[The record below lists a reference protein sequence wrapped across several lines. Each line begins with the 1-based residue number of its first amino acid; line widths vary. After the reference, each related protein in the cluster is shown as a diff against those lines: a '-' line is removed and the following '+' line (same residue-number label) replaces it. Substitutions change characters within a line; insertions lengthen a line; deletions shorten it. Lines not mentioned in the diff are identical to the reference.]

1 MEKKYPS
8 VLDRI
13 KSTLID
19 SIIIIGC
26 MLLFT
31 DILEMFNNVPNWVR
45 ATLFISLLMY
55 EPICTS
61 NGATLGNH
69 KMRIRVRKNS
79 DETQSINIFQATIR
93 YFFKVTFGWI
103 SFLTIFISP
112 KSRTLHDMIC
122 GSVMIKL
129 KN

>member
-1 MEKKYPS
+1 MEENYPS

-19 SIIIIGC
+19 SIIIIAC

-31 DILEMFNNVPNWVR
+31 DILEMFDNVPNWVR

-55 EPICTS
+55 EPVCTS
-61 NGATLGNH
+61 YGGTFGNL
-69 KMRIRVRKNS
+69 KMKIRVRKNAN
-79 DETQSINIFQATIR
+79 ETERINIFQSTIR
-93 YFFKVTFGWI
+93 YFFKVLLGWV
-103 SFLTIFISP
+103 SFLAIFVSP

-122 GSVMIKL
+122 GSIMIKV
-129 KN
+129 KD

>member
-1 MEKKYPS
+1 MEENYPS

-19 SIIIIGC
+19 SIIIIAC

-31 DILEMFNNVPNWVR
+31 DILEMFDNVPNWVR

-55 EPICTS
+55 EPVCTS
-61 NGATLGNH
+61 FGGTFGNL
-69 KMRIRVRKNS
+69 KMKIRVRKNAN
-79 DETQSINIFQATIR
+79 ETERINIFQSTIR
-93 YFFKVTFGWI
+93 YFFKVLLGWV
-103 SFLTIFISP
+103 SFLAIFVSP

-122 GSVMIKL
+122 GSIMIKV
-129 KN
+129 KD

>member
-1 MEKKYPS
+1 MEENYPS

-19 SIIIIGC
+19 SIIIIAC

-31 DILEMFNNVPNWVR
+31 DILEMFDNVPNWVR

-55 EPICTS
+55 EPVCTS
-61 NGATLGNH
+61 FGGTFGNL
-69 KMRIRVRKNS
+69 KMKIRVRKNAN
-79 DETQSINIFQATIR
+79 ETERINIFQSTIR
-93 YFFKVTFGWI
+93 YFFKVLLGWV
-103 SFLTIFISP
+103 SFLAIFISP

-122 GSVMIKL
+122 GSIMIKV
-129 KN
+129 KD

>member
-1 MEKKYPS
+1 MEENYPS

-19 SIIIIGC
+19 SIIIIAC

-31 DILEMFNNVPNWVR
+31 DILEMFDNVPNWVR

-55 EPICTS
+55 EPVCTS
-61 NGATLGNH
+61 FGGTFGNL
-69 KMRIRVRKNS
+69 KMKIRVRKNAN
-79 DETQSINIFQATIR
+79 ETERINIFQSTIR
-93 YFFKVTFGWI
+93 YFFKVLLGWV
-103 SFLTIFISP
+103 SFLAIFVSP

-122 GSVMIKL
+122 GSTMIKV
-129 KN
+129 KD